1 MGYIGKVPADVLI
14 DPHVDSAAIT
24 DGTIVTADIAN
35 DAVTSAKLAANSVD
49 SSELIDGSVDNSH
62 LAGSIAINK
71 TLLAGG
77 TGLTLSTNTLNVDAA
92 QTQIT
97 SVGTLTSLTSSGTI
111 SSSTSSTTDSALT
124 LTDAGVADYKFTF
137 PDTST
142 IRLSTSTSSTKVFDL
157 SNAGSGKMKLSVDGG
172 LRPITGSDYS
182 LVLESTN
189 ELNFYNADGYA
200 DSNRATLH
208 INYSG
213 TGSAVDLANS
223 ELVVTKGTGSTFAG
237 VVTASGSTGS
247 NYIGSFTNTSATGW
261 GLFLKAGADN
271 ADYTLRVQNKDAGDL
286 LSVKSGGRIG
296 IGTNDPGYLT
306 ELRVN
311 DTTVDTPRFVIRQLG
326 TGDASLGFQVP
337 DSPYGWVMGCD
348 TSSDECFVLGTGVGN
363 LASAKKF
370 QVNTDGF
377 VTINDND
384 SGSAGSALKQLSL
397 GKSDSTYWNTT
408 NTGTFT
414 GLAISNSHGDAGTG
428 TGIQFSHGAS
438 SSGISYI
445 VSRSERA
452 TSSGG
457 DRSSLHFGT
466 RGSDGVARRLVIGD
480 DGTATFSNNINVRAT
495 KLIGEHATNNRRLQ
509 LQGSGDGYMLVGAY
523 DDNEWGYIEN
533 VSLNNGMY
541 FNVSNGAFN
550 FDTGHIRPYTDNEI
564 SLGES
569 NARFVNCQ
577 LINNPN
583 VTSDKRRKD
592 NIKKSSL
599 GLEFLNKLNPVQYKW
614 KDYETKKRAK
624 PEEDKEFTDEI
635 IKKTYKKT
643 HYGLIA
649 QEVEKVV
656 ADSGMT
662 NDDFAPLVYDKET
675 DTYGMMYGEYVGILI
690 KAVQELSA
698 KVQELENK

>member
-14 DPHVDSAAIT
+14 DPHVDSASIV
-24 DGTIVTADIAN
+24 DSTIVTADIAN

-62 LAGSIAINK
+62 LAGSIALNK
-71 TLLAGG
+71 TLLSAG

-92 QTQIT
+92 QSGIT
-97 SVGTLTSLTSSGTI
+97 SVGTLTSLNVSGVTGVGTTSPASATNVLLTVGDTSLGYAGMEIRGGTNAESWRLY
-111 SSSTSSTTDSALT
+111 SSFDGSNDAIFGLFRVADSSYKLEVHENGNLT
-124 LTDAGVADYKFTF
+124 LGASNGSAEVRTNRSRMRHIDGLADA
-137 PDTST
+137 
-142 IRLSTSTSSTKVFDL
+142 
-157 SNAGSGKMKLSVDGG
+157 
-172 LRPITGSDYS
+172 SDYS
-182 LVLESTN
+182 HGDLYVNHISTGN
-189 ELNFYNADGYA
+189 IYMQ
-200 DSNRATLH
+200 RATTFAST
-208 INYSG
+208 ITQNGNYFTIDHSAQNGIKIKGNDTACLYIYDKADDSLSG
-213 TGSAVDLANS
+213 GLTFSHDAAEFFVYTNGVSSNS
-223 ELVVTKGTGSTFAG
+223 EALKIDSSNVATFAG
-237 VVTASGSTGS
+237 VVNCGSDLHVTNDATITSTARYWQVRSHTDNSKVTKHGYDGLYTTGAQHQYISSAQDIKFYPGGVNKTTIASG
-247 NYIGSFTNTSATGW
+247 
-261 GLFLKAGADN
+261 GLLTHDGN
-271 ADYTLRVQNKDAGDL
+271 A
-286 LSVKSGGRIG
+286 
-296 IGTNDPGYLT
+296 
-306 ELRVN
+306 
-311 DTTVDTPRFVIRQLG
+311 
-326 TGDASLGFQVP
+326 
-337 DSPYGWVMGCD
+337 
-348 TSSDECFVLGTGVGN
+348 
-363 LASAKKF
+363 
-370 QVNTDGF
+370 
-377 VTINDND
+377 
-384 SGSAGSALKQLSL
+384 
-397 GKSDSTYWNTT
+397 
-408 NTGTFT
+408 TFT
-414 GLAISNSHGDAGTG
+414 GQINL
-428 TGIQFSHGAS
+428 
-438 SSGISYI
+438 
-445 VSRSERA
+445 
-452 TSSGG
+452 
-457 DRSSLHFGT
+457 
-466 RGSDGVARRLVIGD
+466 RG
-480 DGTATFSNNINVRAT
+480 T
-495 KLIGEHATNNRRLQ
+495 KLIGEHGTNNRRLQ
-509 LQGSGDGYMLVGAY
+509 LQGSGDGYMLFGAY
-523 DDNEWGYIEN
+523 EDNEWGYIEN

-624 PEEDKEFTDEI
+624 PDEEKEFTNEI

-698 KVQELENK
+698 EVEKLKGN